1 MFSSR
6 ILREESVRPYLLR
19 QLGEA
24 LPPVEQGGFRPL
36 LPGDEAPPE
45 EGPEPVELMPPQPA
59 PAVMPEEE
67 ALALVRQ
74 AHADGVRDGR
84 AQAGAELS
92 AASRALAEALSKTA
106 ALHAKL
112 LHDAEEDLLKL
123 AVLIARRVMLR
134 ELSCDPGIL
143 AGLVRGAVELVPD
156 ADELLLRLHPEDHA
170 LVAAAPEF
178 EALLRE
184 NPGVSVKADPSVP
197 CAGCLL
203 ETSRGNIDA
212 GMDAQLDEILRRLL
226 EERSARRE
234 GGDD

>member
-19 QLGEA
+19 QLGGA
-24 LPPVEQGGFRPL
+24 LPEVEGVGFRPL
-36 LPGDEAPPE
+36 LPGDEAATE
-45 EGPEPVELMPPQPA
+45 EGQESAEVLQPQPA
-59 PAVMPEEE
+59 PAVIPEEE

-74 AHADGVRDGR
+74 AHAEGVRDGR
-84 AQAGAELS
+84 AQAEAELS
-92 AASRALAEALSKTA
+92 AASRALAAALSETA

-123 AVLIARRVMLR
+123 AVLIARKVLLR

-143 AGLVRGAVELVPD
+143 GGLVRGAVELVPD
-156 ADELLLRLHPEDHA
+156 ADELLVRLNPEDHPV
-170 LVAAAPEF
+170 VASPEF
-178 EALLRE
+178 QALLRE
-184 NPGVSVKADPSVP
+184 NPGISVKADLTVP
-197 CAGCLL
+197 RAGCLL

-212 GMDAQLDEILRRLL
+212 GMDAQLDEILERLL

-234 GGDD
+234 GADD